1 MRRWAQRIL
10 WQLDVGAFERLL
22 SGVVTVATGTTAGML
37 GSRSFD
43 PGWLD
48 VFASTVLVPTALD
61 VCFVM
66 QEEWCASRL
75 QYFAIVD
82 EHIYHV
88 RMLCASVGIFL
99 SMSVT
104 ELVRAEAHSYSI
116 VDTPCTR

>member
-1 MRRWAQRIL
+1 MRRWAQGYC
-10 WQLDVGAFERLL
+10 WQLDTIALVRLL

-37 GSRSFD
+37 GNRSFD
-43 PGWLD
+43 LGWLD

-82 EHIYHV
+82 EHIYRV
-88 RMLCASVGIFL
+88 RMLCASVRIFHEGL
-99 SMSVT
+99 
-104 ELVRAEAHSYSI
+104 LR
-116 VDTPCTR
+116 D